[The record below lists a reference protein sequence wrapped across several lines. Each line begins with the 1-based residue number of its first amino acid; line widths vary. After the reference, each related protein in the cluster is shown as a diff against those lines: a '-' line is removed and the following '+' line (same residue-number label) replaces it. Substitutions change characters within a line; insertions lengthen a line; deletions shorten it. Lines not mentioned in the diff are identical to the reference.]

1 MVPRANALSLT
12 DELKE
17 LEAQGI
23 TLQPYR
29 DDGHDASGA
38 SDADVIAESITD
50 QIECFYPHPN
60 RPPELWPCNA
70 TAMRVFIAMQT
81 QWRVGMAGATGLD
94 YAVLPTVLEMLGVTF
109 SDSSLRQK
117 TFFKVQT
124 LEREFLAAWAKKRT
138 QKTSK

>member
-23 TLQPYR
+23 TPKPYR

-38 SDADVIAESITD
+38 SDEDVTAQPITD

-94 YAVLPTVLEMLGVTF
+94 YVVLPTVLDMLGVTF
-109 SDSSLRQK
+109 SDTSLRRK

-124 LEREFLAAWAKKRT
+124 LEREFLAAWAKKRD
-138 QKTSK
+138 KKPPK